1 MRTYTKYNRSLK
13 VLQRTLSTNLTA
25 MHGLDRFVDA
35 VKGSLSSLQTM
46 FYFKAGEIEVLQ
58 HPVEFYDTLKQ
69 KIAAANDRIFLASLY
84 LGKTEHEVIACLD
97 EALKAKP
104 HLRISLLVDGLRGT
118 RETPNACSA
127 SLLAKLTKD
136 HGERVDLRLYMTPEY
151 TGWKRALF
159 PRRFNEGIGLQHM
172 KIYGFDDEVILS
184 GANLSH
190 DYFTNRQ
197 DRYYLFK
204 SRHFADYYFKMH
216 NLISKMSY
224 QAKYSNTKQSYML
237 YWPKDNITVE
247 PRIDKHKFVAQASEV
262 LSNFLTTP
270 HKNGVEGI
278 QVMKDYPT
286 IVYPISQFTPLFKK
300 NNDFSTEK
308 PSILRLLSSIH
319 SPETSWAFT
328 AGYFNILPD
337 IKKHLLDSPS
347 HVGKI
352 ITAAPTANGFYQSKG
367 ISKYLPDAY
376 LYLAQ
381 KFLKSV
387 HTAGKSDK
395 ISLYEWQRGVVN
407 QPGGWSYH
415 AKGIWISDGCEK
427 DSMPVVTV
435 VGSSNYTRRAY
446 SSDLETNAIVLT
458 TDDRLRDAMGAE
470 LNNILSHTKK
480 VTLDDFAN
488 DPQRYVKHG
497 VRAAAEIL
505 GKKL

>member
-1 MRTYTKYNRSLK
+1 MRTYIRYSRPLK
-13 VLQRTLSTNLTA
+13 AVQRTMSTNRTP
-25 MHGLDRFVDA
+25 MNGLEGIFDA
-35 VKGSLSSLQTM
+35 VKGSLSSLRTI
-46 FYFKAGEIEVLQ
+46 FYFKEGEIDVLQ

-84 LGKTEHEVIACLD
+84 LGRTEHEVIACLD
-97 EALKAKP
+97 DALKAKP

-118 RETPNACSA
+118 RETPNPCSA
-127 SLLAKLTKD
+127 SLLAKLTKE
-136 HGERVDLRLYMTPEY
+136 HGDRVEVRLYMTPEY

-159 PRRFNEGIGLQHM
+159 PKRFNEGIGLQHM

-184 GANLSH
+184 GANLSN

-204 SRHFADYYFKMH
+204 SKHFADYYFKMH

-237 YWPKDNITVE
+237 YWPKNNATIE
-247 PRIDKHKFVAQASEV
+247 PRLDKHKFVTQASEL
-262 LSNFLTTP
+262 LSKFLTAT
-270 HKNGVEGI
+270 HENGMEGV
-278 QVMKDYPT
+278 QYLDDYPT

-308 PSILRLLSSIH
+308 PSILRLLSSIP
-319 SPETSWAFT
+319 SSETSWAFT
-328 AGYFNILPD
+328 AGYFNILPE
-337 IKKHLLDSPS
+337 IKKRLLDSPS
-347 HVGKI
+347 CVGKI
-352 ITAAPTANGFYQSKG
+352 ITAAPTANGFYQSRG

-387 HTAGKSDK
+387 HAEGKSDT
-395 ISLYEWQRGVVN
+395 ISLYEWQKGVVN

-415 AKGIWISDGCEK
+415 AKGIWISDGCDE
-427 DSMPVVTV
+427 DSRPVVTV

-446 SSDLETNAIVLT
+446 SSDLETNAIILT
-458 TDDRLRDAMGAE
+458 TDDRLRAAMGAE
-470 LNNILSHTKK
+470 LQNILRHTKK
-480 VTLDDFAN
+480 ITLNDFTN
-488 DPQRYVKHG
+488 DPQRYVKPG
-497 VRAAAEIL
+497 VRAATEVL